1 MPLPSLIQFLTPLP
15 SYPLSTPL
23 PVVCRSLQ
31 QGELE
36 HGSHIIV
43 VDAMQ
48 RPVGTIPVMQLWA
61 MVQQSDWKS
70 SKTAITPPES
80 LAEGHQTSPPVAPC
94 LDCLQ
99 DFIQPVMQVTVNQEI
114 ADLWGSIHWTS
125 DCPLVVVNDQM
136 QYIGVVSPEAL
147 LNWLSTR
154 MPLTA
159 KAEPPHPATDPAN
172 SQPALGS
179 PLERL
184 WLIELSHALKTPM
197 TSLLGLSSLLLD
209 SRVGSLN
216 ERQTRYVGL
225 VRQSVRRLI
234 RTVNQLLD
242 WLRLESGQM
251 LLQPREIALQPWA
264 TDLWPALLNDLA
276 DLSVASEVASHF
288 QVTVDLPQPYIR
300 VDAPRL
306 RQSLFYC
313 MEYLLKSGVRPQG
326 LEIIPWGTW
335 VGLTLWVA
343 TKPVGLPLLMRHM
356 ELHGVSANAP
366 PDSNLLDTLG
376 LVLACRLIDLLGGEV
391 TYLTSPRWGTRLT
404 FLLPMVKVPQE
415 PMPQEPVMAGDEP
428 VTDVA
433 ETAQPAPGPPQ
444 PINSLVLLICHRPSL
459 IDQVYESLSAGTYA
473 LVIARSRADALAKGQ
488 RLTPDLLILD
498 AEAVDES
505 PSQFLAALGAIP
517 CESMVVI
524 ATAPPPP
531 LAQAGTVI
539 SPERLSQELLPLV
552 NQLLGEDATA
562 LLAPP
567 APLTLLWLR
576 PQTCLSP
583 LEPSPLESTSESAS
597 PVSLYDWLQQFNCRL
612 LQVDDL
618 AQANLLSRVWQPD
631 AVILDANLPLSETY
645 LTELSHQA
653 DLAHRPLMT
662 LNPPM
667 TALAH
672 QVPDL
677 WVVACTEATTL
688 PPRQGAITLLAAITA
703 MREVTQPGGTPLRD
717 G

>member
-1 MPLPSLIQFLTPLP
+1 MSFPTLTQFLTPLP

-23 PVVCRSLQ
+23 SAISRSLQ
-31 QGELE
+31 QQEIE

-43 VDAMQ
+43 VDAQQ
-48 RPVGTIPVMQLWA
+48 RPIGTIPVIQLWG
-61 MVQQSDWKS
+61 MVQEPDWELLT
-70 SKTAITPPES
+70 TAIAPPDS
-80 LAEGHQTSPPVAPC
+80 LADTHQVSPSVVPR

-99 DFIQPVMQVTVNQEI
+99 DLIQPVMQVTVNQDI
-114 ADLWGSIHWTS
+114 ADLWGNIHWTS

-159 KAEPPHPATDPAN
+159 KAEPPHPATAPVN

-184 WLIELSHALKTPM
+184 WLIELSHALKNPM

-276 DLSVASEVASHF
+276 DLSVSTEVASHF

-313 MEYLLKSGVRPQG
+313 MEYLLKSGVSPQG
-326 LEIIPWGTW
+326 LEITPWGTW
-335 VGLTLWVA
+335 VGLTLWVT
-343 TKPVGLPLLMRHM
+343 TKPVGLPLLMRQM
-356 ELHGVSANAP
+356 ELQAVSVDAP
-366 PDSNLLDTLG
+366 PDSNLLDPLG
-376 LVLACRLIDLLGGEV
+376 LVLACRLIDLLGGEI
-391 TYLTSPRWGTRLT
+391 TYLTSPRWGTRITL
-404 FLLPMVKVPQE
+404 LLPMAKDPGE
-415 PMPQEPVMAGDEP
+415 HGRAADATAPNL
-428 VTDVA
+428 A
-433 ETAQPAPGPPQ
+433 ETTLPSPPLHQ
-444 PINSLVLLICHRPSL
+444 SLNTPVLLISHRPSL
-459 IDQVYESLSAGTYA
+459 IDQVYESLSAGTYR

-488 RLTPDLLILD
+488 RLTPNLLILD
-498 AEAVDES
+498 VESVDEAPES
-505 PSQFLAALGAIP
+505 LLAILGTIP
-517 CESMVVI
+517 YQSIVVI
-524 ATAPPPP
+524 TTSPPPA
-531 LAQAGTVI
+531 LDQVGVVI
-539 SPERLSQELLPLV
+539 SPEQISQELLPLV
-552 NQLLGEDATA
+552 NQLLGGEAAT
-562 LLAPP
+562 LPSLP

-576 PQTCLSP
+576 PQTPLSP
-583 LEPSPLESTSESAS
+583 LEPSPSEPSPESSAS
-597 PVSLYDWLQQFNCRL
+597 LSLYDWLQQFNCRL

-631 AVILDANLPLSETY
+631 AVILDANLPLSEAY
-645 LTELSHQA
+645 LTELSQQA

-667 TALAH
+667 TTLAH
-672 QVPDL
+672 RVPDL

-688 PPRQGAITLLAAITA
+688 PPRQGAITLLAAIMAIQKVAQTN
-703 MREVTQPGGTPLRD
+703 GTPLRD